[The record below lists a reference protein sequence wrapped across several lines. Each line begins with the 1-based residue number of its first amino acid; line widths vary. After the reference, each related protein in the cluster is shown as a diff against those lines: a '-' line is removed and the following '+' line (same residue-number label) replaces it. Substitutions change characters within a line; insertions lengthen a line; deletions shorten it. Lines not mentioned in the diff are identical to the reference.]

1 MKTNWASKDL
11 WAADLSFIGNEK
23 QFKLNLALESTLD
36 HNMIQFD
43 GQFNEFEKTYFLALF
58 YRQ

>member
-23 QFKLNLALESTLD
+23 QFKLNLALESRPD
-36 HNMIQFD
+36 YDMI
-43 GQFNEFEKTYFLALF
+43 
-58 YRQ
+58 